1 MVDFPLLCLTTRGYH
16 QQSLGMGWSPA
27 GCRSLEGDRNLG
39 QLELGPLVLYDNR
52 NRKVWVYLII
62 TVDILYP
69 VYVHTI
75 PYNTIQHDTPQHNTI
90 QYNTI
95 YIYIIYILYNFL
107 YDYIYICTATYEH
120 AWITQIKTCRQG
132 GLGILG
138 FPQHQIGLDEDQ
150 AEAILE
156 TVSAMS
162 SEEQARSP
170 AVSSGRGL
178 RTP

>member
-1 MVDFPLLCLTTRGYH
+1 MYSYIWTCMD
-16 QQSLGMGWSPA
+16 
-27 GCRSLEGDRNLG
+27 
-39 QLELGPLVLYDNR
+39 
-52 NRKVWVYLII
+52 
-62 TVDILYP
+62 
-69 VYVHTI
+69 HT
-75 PYNTIQHDTPQHNTI
+75 NQD
-90 QYNTI
+90 
-95 YIYIIYILYNFL
+95 
-107 YDYIYICTATYEH
+107 
-120 AWITQIKTCRQG
+120 TCRQG

>member
-52 NRKVWVYLII
+52 NRKVWVYLIV

-90 QYNTI
+90 QYNTL
-95 YIYIIYILYNFL
+95 YIYYTYYITIYMT
-107 YDYIYICTATYEH
+107 IYICTATYEH
-120 AWITQIKTCRQG
+120 AWITQIKTHVDKVGWASLAFHSTR
-132 GLGILG
+132 LGSTKTKQK
-138 FPQHQIGLDEDQ
+138 PSWRRCPRCHQ
-150 AEAILE
+150 
-156 TVSAMS
+156 
-162 SEEQARSP
+162 RSR
-170 AVSSGRGL
+170 RGAQRL
-178 RTP
+178 AAGVD